1 MSDGTVTLFIAMSV
15 DGYIADA
22 NGGVSW
28 LAEFEAAADDDHH
41 DDYAAFFENVDCLVM
56 GATTYE
62 QILSFDG
69 WPYEDKPTY
78 VFTHRDLPAA
88 TDAVEFVDRPVA
100 AASTDLKERYSHIWL
115 VGGAQLTRA
124 FLGEQEID
132 ESVSLSCQFSWVV
145 AYPYLGAS
153 TRRSISNCSMPRA
166 PTLAS
171 WNTTTKFADERGVAW
186 SDRSGYPD

>member
-1 MSDGTVTLFIAMSV
+1 MSAGTVTLYIAMSV

-28 LAEFEAAADDDHH
+28 LAEFEVAADDDHH

-69 WPYEDKPTY
+69 WSYEDKPTY

-132 ESVSLSCQFSWVV
+132 EFRLSIVPVLLGGGVSLFGGEYETQQLELLD
-145 AYPYLGAS
+145 A
-153 TRRSISNCSMPRA
+153 TRTNSGIV
-166 PTLAS
+166 
-171 WNTTTKFADERGVAW
+171 EHHYEIRG
-186 SDRSGYPD
+186 